1 MLGKRRR
8 TTTENTASAGFSP
21 TWYASA
27 ALMVAVILALVGLLI
42 YIGVRPH
49 SPTPAA
55 APPAA
60 APTNPG
66 GVGTN
71 PGPTPPTTATDPTR
85 PTGCHTTGTDQTIP
99 TGTPAGVSWS
109 LAKGVAVPSSASDG
123 PVLHTAAGVGY
134 CYADTPLGA
143 LLAASN
149 LGRGT
154 GTAAQIQQDGNEHS
168 AVPNEYSAQAA
179 AQPSPPETG
188 ADTGAQLAGFRIIS
202 YSPSQASIALVISVT
217 GNPGTYGVSTA
228 AMEWNQGDWRVV
240 LQPGPSPVVTTSSTT
255 SLAGYV
261 AWSGVS

>member
-66 GVGTN
+66 GAGTN
-71 PGPTPPTTATDPTR
+71 PVPTPPTTATDPTR
-85 PTGCHTTGTDQTIP
+85 PAGCRTTGTDQTIP

-109 LAKGVAVPSSASDG
+109 LAKGVAVPLSASDG

-134 CYADTPLGA
+134 CYSTHP
-143 LLAASN
+143 S
-149 LGRGT
+149 
-154 GTAAQIQQDGNEHS
+154 
-168 AVPNEYSAQAA
+168 VPF
-179 AQPSPPETG
+179 SPRPTWVVAREPPRKFSRTEM
-188 ADTGAQLAGFRIIS
+188 
-202 YSPSQASIALVISVT
+202 SIRRSRT
-217 GNPGTYGVSTA
+217 STA
-228 AMEWNQGDWRVV
+228 HRLLLNHHHQKRA
-240 LQPGPSPVVTTSSTT
+240 LTLGPSLPGFGLFRTRRHRRASPWSSALPATPERT
-255 SLAGYV
+255 GCLPLQWNGTRAIG
-261 AWSGVS
+261 G

>member
-85 PTGCHTTGTDQTIP
+85 PAGCHTTGTDQTIP
-99 TGTPAGVSWS
+99 TGPPSGVSWA
-109 LAKGVAVPSSASDG
+109 LTKGVGVPSSPTDG
-123 PVLHTAAGVGY
+123 PTLHGAAGVAY
-134 CYADTPLGA
+134 CYARTPLGA
-143 LLAASN
+143 VLAASN
-149 LGRGT
+149 LGQGT
-154 GTAAQIQQDGNEHS
+154 GTDAAIQQAGAEHS
-168 AVPNEYSAQAA
+168 IVPNEYSAAAA
-179 AQPSPPETG
+179 AQNDSSPTPTG
-188 ADTGAQLAGFRIIS
+188 VQLAGFRVIS
-202 YSPSQASIALVISVT
+202 YTADQASVALAYSMVSQ
-217 GNPGTYGVSTA
+217 PGSYPQLTLALQWY
-228 AMEWNQGDWRVV
+228 QGDWRVV
-240 LQPGPSPVVTTSSTT
+240 PQPGPSVAVTNSRATT
-255 SLAGYV
+255 LAGFV
-261 AWSGVS
+261 PWSGVA